1 MKYPSDRYQMPHE
14 DFSIVYRGAS
24 VQADL
29 LKSILEGNGIQA
41 LLEDEVLGRMVPYAV
56 GAVKVVV
63 ATSDVERARRLVEDF
78 VTNSTE

>member
-1 MKYPSDRYQMPHE
+1 MPHE

-29 LKSILEGNGIQA
+29 LKSILEGSGIQA

-78 VTNSTE
+78 VKNSTA

>member
-1 MKYPSDRYQMPHE
+1 MSDD
-14 DFSIVYRGAS
+14 DFSIVYRGDS
-24 VQADL
+24 TQADL

-63 ATSDVERARRLVEDF
+63 ATSDVGRARGIVEHF
-78 VTNSTE
+78 VKSSTT

>member
-1 MKYPSDRYQMPHE
+1 MQHE
-14 DFSIVYRGAS
+14 DLSIVYRGAS
-24 VQADL
+24 VQAEP

-41 LLEDEVLGRMVPYAV
+41 LLEGEVLGRMVPYAV

-78 VTNSTE
+78 VKNSTA

>member
-1 MKYPSDRYQMPHE
+1 MPHE

>member
-1 MKYPSDRYQMPHE
+1 MPHE

-41 LLEDEVLGRMVPYAV
+41 LLEDEVLSRMVPYAV

-78 VTNSTE
+78 VKNSRA

>member
-1 MKYPSDRYQMPHE
+1 MSDE
-14 DFSIVYRGAS
+14 DFSIVYRRDS
-24 VQADL
+24 TRADL

-78 VTNSTE
+78 VKNSTA